1 MSIAN
6 KIKVR
11 KEKKTT
17 VESFIRRPRER
28 CQKLRICINGLK
40 EQQRL
45 FFPNKYL
52 RTTLILLKE
61 PEYLTQ

>member
-1 MSIAN
+1 M
-6 KIKVR
+6 KVR

-17 VESFIRRPRER
+17 VELFIRRPRER
-28 CQKLRICINGLK
+28 CQKPRICINGLK

-45 FFPNKYL
+45 FFPNCL

-61 PEYLTQ
+61 PELTQ